1 MWNKIK
7 NVLYVI
13 ADETMSAIYWIGLLL
28 IATRE
33 E

>member
-13 ADETMSAIYWIGLLL
+13 ADETMNAIYWIGLLW